1 MYRVILTRK
10 SLDDLERIEDFITLK
25 SSAAIAQRYV
35 SSIRRFLRD
44 AADSTSPRRTARPSE
59 EGTSQHRFQ
68 EAGLHLLSGIRF
80 QEDGQHRPNL
90 VRGLS
95 RQKRMKYSA
104 RSQIRVAHPFA
115 HFAKGWGIARSAT
128 ALLWISA
135 ALASAQVSASP
146 CALTSVHDT
155 VVLSYPPIARA
166 AHVEGSVEI
175 LATFAANGDVT
186 NVQPIS
192 GPAMLQKPSGNYVQ
206 GWKTNASEAS
216 RDCVV
221 TVTYHLVDPT
231 FSDGCTAIYPPRQIA
246 RFDIQHVAI
255 TDAAGGECDPMV
267 VISVVLHHFLF
278 FHWKTKLKVTDL
290 AAISKV

>member
-104 RSQIRVAHPFA
+104 RSQIRVAHPFV

-128 ALLWISA
+128 ALLCVATILGPA
-135 ALASAQVSASP
+135 HAQSLG
-146 CALTSVHDT
+146 CGLTSVQEST
-155 VVLSYPPIARA
+155 PLTYPPIARA
-166 AHVEGSVEI
+166 AHVEGPVVLLVTFEQDGSVSHIKIVRAPPLLDQLMGRVASE
-175 LATFAANGDVT
+175 FVKGWKANSY
-186 NVQPIS
+186 S
-192 GPAMLQKPSGNYVQ
+192 GPRECPVVIQFVIGPEVDNPKSYVTRVDLQHVSI
-206 GWKTNASEAS
+206 AAE
-216 RDCVV
+216 
-221 TVTYHLVDPT
+221 TYHPT
-231 FSDGCTAIYPPRQIA
+231 INYSIA
-246 RFDIQHVAI
+246 V
-255 TDAAGGECDPMV
+255 
-267 VISVVLHHFLF
+267 
-278 FHWKTKLKVTDL
+278 K
-290 AAISKV
+290 